1 MVTDNTENPVDNV
14 AQTQPAE
21 VEQTPAETPTNTPV
35 QFTPEQQEQINRLV
49 AQTKRETRQ
58 QFSDYNDL
66 KTRATRA
73 DELEQEKLTDAEKL
87 EARAVEAERK
97 YSNAQQEI
105 AQAMI
110 ASEVKVRASAMGIV
124 DPDAAFLLID
134 KSNVRYDADGGVTGV
149 DDALTNLMESKPY
162 LKGTNRTP
170 NINPESGQ
178 PVTPVRLSAQQREA
192 AQYMGLTDEEYAQ
205 GL

>member
-21 VEQTPAETPTNTPV
+21 VEQTTAETPANTPAS
-35 QFTPEQQEQINRLV
+35 FTPEQQEQINRLV